1 MSASYIFCSLVLG
14 LKRDKV
20 KISFIFSLTVDMSFT
35 DQVPVAMAVME
46 DKITTSLVTFYLQ
59 PFGVNSENCV
69 IFGHFD
75 PFVAGLAFVAGYL
88 LGINGITISIN
99 GIIIG
104 RSSSQFH
111 GADLR
116 DCQQWN

>member
-1 MSASYIFCSLVLG
+1 
-14 LKRDKV
+14 
-20 KISFIFSLTVDMSFT
+20 MSFT

-59 PFGVNSENCV
+59 QFGVNSENCV
-69 IFGHFD
+69 FFGHFD

-104 RSSSQFH
+104 RRSSKPSFMEQISETISSGIEQFRENLENMS
-111 GADLR
+111 LR
-116 DCQQWN
+116 TLNTTNIYHVSDYP

>member
-1 MSASYIFCSLVLG
+1 
-14 LKRDKV
+14 
-20 KISFIFSLTVDMSFT
+20 
-35 DQVPVAMAVME
+35 MAVME

-104 RSSSQFH
+104 RSSSRPSFMEQISETISSGIDQFKENLENMSL
-111 GADLR
+111 GVLNTTNIYNVTDYP
-116 DCQQWN
+116 

>member
-1 MSASYIFCSLVLG
+1 
-14 LKRDKV
+14 
-20 KISFIFSLTVDMSFT
+20 MSFT

-59 PFGVNSENCV
+59 PFGVSSENCV

-104 RSSSQFH
+104 RSSSRPNFMDQISETISSGIDQFRENLENMSL
-111 GADLR
+111 GVLNTTNIYNVTDYP
-116 DCQQWN
+116 

>member
-1 MSASYIFCSLVLG
+1 
-14 LKRDKV
+14 
-20 KISFIFSLTVDMSFT
+20 MSFT

-59 PFGVNSENCV
+59 PFGVNIENCV
-69 IFGHFD
+69 IFGHFY

-104 RSSSQFH
+104 RSSSRSSLMEQISETISSGIDQFRENMENMSL
-111 GADLR
+111 GTLNTTNIYNVTDYP
-116 DCQQWN
+116 

>member
-1 MSASYIFCSLVLG
+1 
-14 LKRDKV
+14 
-20 KISFIFSLTVDMSFT
+20 MSFT

-59 PFGVNSENCV
+59 PFGVNNENCV
-69 IFGHFD
+69 FFGHFD

-104 RSSSQFH
+104 RSSSRPSFMEQISETVSSGIEQFRENLENMSL
-111 GADLR
+111 GTLNITNIYNVTDYP
-116 DCQQWN
+116 